1 VARQSTVA
9 QLTYQCEDED
19 EGEDERLAL
28 GANISLFQ
36 VRYNMAEESQRMAKV
51 QDLLGRALAVPGVR
65 AVALVGREGLRI
77 ETAGRGAEGLFEALG
92 ALGASALN
100 VADALG
106 QEIGQGLL
114 ISVITEYE
122 RGLVSITPYGE
133 YAAVVTLIE
142 NAASLGGLRQIL
154 RAIEPEV
161 LRALDQ
167 S

>member
-1 VARQSTVA
+1 
-9 QLTYQCEDED
+9 
-19 EGEDERLAL
+19 
-28 GANISLFQ
+28 
-36 VRYNMAEESQRMAKV
+36 MAKL

-65 AVALVGREGLRI
+65 AVTLVGREGLLI
-77 ETAGRGAEGLFEALG
+77 AAAGRGTERLFEALG

-100 VADALG
+100 TADALG

-114 ISVITEYE
+114 VGQIMEYE

-133 YAAVVTLIE
+133 YAAVVTLAE

-154 RAIEPEV
+154 RAIEPDV
-161 LRALDQ
+161 LLTLDQ